1 MKTLLYLAIA
11 TLLITMGCNI
21 EANTAASRDALNYWP
36 SALAIPFIII
46 AFQAIKYLERYD
58 RSN

>member
-21 EANTAASRDALNYWP
+21 EANTNASRGTLNYWP
-36 SALAIPFIII
+36 SALAVPFIII
-46 AFQAIKYLERYD
+46 AFQAIKYLDRYD
-58 RSN
+58 RNN